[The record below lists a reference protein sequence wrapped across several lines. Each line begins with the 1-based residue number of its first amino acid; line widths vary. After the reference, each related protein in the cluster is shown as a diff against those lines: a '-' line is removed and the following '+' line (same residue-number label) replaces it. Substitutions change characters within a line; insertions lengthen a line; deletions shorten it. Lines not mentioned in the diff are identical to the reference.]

1 MLVLVLVVFGKL
13 VVALDSVEFCI
24 SELCPDLGEQHNLE
38 MEKFWNAHKQAIEE
52 GMGFGQSFREGKRSV
67 DARDTT

>member
-24 SELCPDLGEQHNLE
+24 SELCLDLGEQHNLE
-38 MEKFWNAHKQAIEE
+38 MERFWNAHKQSRKEW
-52 GMGFGQSFREGKRSV
+52 GFGNLLGKE
-67 DARDTT
+67 RDR